1 MTPEWVHPGLVL
13 IAGAWIVPL
22 VNGRTKRAVMIVVP
36 VIALIDCLLLAPGT
50 HGAVR
55 FLGQDLVFG
64 RVDRLSLVFSY
75 VFALLTLLGMI
86 YALHVDDDA
95 QHVAALTY
103 AGGTLGAIFAGDF
116 LTLFLFSELMALSAA
131 LIVWLRRQPAAV
143 SAGFRYLLVHVFG
156 GLCLLGGIVFFWSRT
171 GSLTFADMSP
181 YAGTAAFG

>member
-1 MTPEWVHPGLVL
+1 MTREWVHPGLLL
-13 IAGAWIVPL
+13 IFGAWLLPILKGNVKRLFMVVLPALAL
-22 VNGRTKRAVMIVVP
+22 V
-36 VIALIDCLLLAPGT
+36 DCLLFEPGT

-103 AGGTLGAIFAGDF
+103 AGAALGATFAGDF
-116 LTLFLFSELMALSAA
+116 LSLFLFWELMALSAA
-131 LIVWLRRQPAAV
+131 LLVWLRRKPAAV
-143 SAGFRYLLVHVFG
+143 AAGFRYLLVHVFG
-156 GLCLLGGIVFFWSRT
+156 GLCLLGGIVLYWSQT
-171 GSLTFADMSP
+171 VSLTFGDMTP
-181 YAGTAAFG
+181 YAGSAA